1 MRAVAEKNL
10 KSTVD
15 GLRAVELNY
24 RSIREISSGQTAFLQ
39 TRTMLNSPNLGVL
52 SPEQYRDVAE
62 MTNQADQLFRLELI
76 QALEANTTFYERE
89 VSFNWLSVYLP
100 VRLLRETRTAKFAAD
115 YAARYQVPTSR
126 ICFELSEKLLTE
138 NDEQVPNSI
147 QSMRNLGFH
156 FMLTNFGGSSCPMMR
171 LSDYP
176 VDYVMLSPEVSNYI
190 GRGERSDN
198 AVKSIISFVND
209 IGSEPVADG
218 VFNSHQAEMLYS
230 FECSYCAGSLSG
242 KYMTERY
249 VKRKSD
255 S

>member
-1 MRAVAEKNL
+1 MADNNAKA
-10 KSTVD
+10 TVD

-24 RSIREISSGQTAFLQ
+24 RSIREISSGHTAFIQ
-39 TRTMLNSPNLGVL
+39 SRTMLNSPNLGVL
-52 SPEQYRDVAE
+52 TPDKYRDVAE

-89 VSFNWLSVYLP
+89 MSFSWLSVYLP
-100 VRLLRETRTAKFAAD
+100 VRLLREKRTAKYVVD

-138 NDEQVPNSI
+138 TDEQVPAAI

-156 FMLTNFGGSSCPMMR
+156 FMLTNFGGSSCPLMR

-176 VDYVMLSPEVSNYI
+176 VDFVMLSPEVANYI

-218 VFNSHQAEMLYS
+218 VINSRQAETLYS
-230 FECSYCAGSLSG
+230 FECSYCAGNLSG

-249 VKRKSD
+249 VRKRTEN
-255 S
+255 

>member
-1 MRAVAEKNL
+1 M
-10 KSTVD
+10 
-15 GLRAVELNY
+15 
-24 RSIREISSGQTAFLQ
+24 
-39 TRTMLNSPNLGVL
+39 
-52 SPEQYRDVAE
+52 
-62 MTNQADQLFRLELI
+62 
-76 QALEANTTFYERE
+76 
-89 VSFNWLSVYLP
+89 SVYLP
-100 VRLLRETRTAKFAAD
+100 VRLLRETRTSKFVAD
-115 YAARYQVPTSR
+115 YAARYQVSTSR
-126 ICFELSEKLLTE
+126 ICFELSEKLLME
-138 NDEQVPNSI
+138 NDEQIPNSI

-171 LSDYP
+171 LSNYP
-176 VDYVMLSPEVSNYI
+176 VDYVMLSPEVANYI

-249 VKRKSD
+249 VRRRSD

>member
-1 MRAVAEKNL
+1 MADKGVQT
-10 KSTVD
+10 TVG

-24 RSIREISSGQTAFLQ
+24 RSIREISSGQTAFFQ
-39 TRTMLNSPNLGVL
+39 SRTMLNSPKLGVL
-52 SPEQYRDVAE
+52 SPDKYRDVCE
-62 MTNQADQLFRLELI
+62 MTNQADQLFRLELV
-76 QALEANTTFYERE
+76 QALEANATFYERE
-89 VSFNWLSVYLP
+89 LNFGWLSVYLP
-100 VRLLRETRTAKFAAD
+100 VRMLREKRTTKLATD
-115 YAARYQVPTSR
+115 YASRYQIPTTR
-126 ICFELSEKLLTE
+126 ICFELSEKLLFET
-138 NDEQVPNSI
+138 DEQVPSTI
-147 QSMRNLGFH
+147 QVMRNLGFH
-156 FMLTNFGGSSCPMMR
+156 FMLTNFGGTSCPMMR

-176 VDYVMLSPEVSNYI
+176 VDYVMLSPEVTNYI

-218 VFNSHQAEMLYS
+218 VFNSRQAETLYS

-249 VKRKSD
+249 VRRRTD

>member
-1 MRAVAEKNL
+1 MAEKN
-10 KSTVD
+10 KQATVD

-24 RSIREISSGQTAFLQ
+24 RSIREISSGHTAFFQ
-39 TRTMLNSPNLGVL
+39 TKTLLNSPNLGVL
-52 SPEQYRDVAE
+52 TPDIYRDVAE

-76 QALEANTTFYERE
+76 QALEAITTFYERE
-89 VSFNWLSVYLP
+89 VNFNWMSVYLP
-100 VRLLRETRTAKFAAD
+100 VRLLRENRTIKFTSD

-126 ICFELSEKLLTE
+126 ICFELSEKLLME
-138 NDEQVPNSI
+138 NDEQIPVTI

-156 FMLTNFGGSSCPMMR
+156 FMLTNFGGISCPMMR

-176 VDYVMLSPEVSNYI
+176 VDFVMLSPEVSNYI

-230 FECSYCAGSLSG
+230 FECSYCAGNLSG
-242 KYMTERY
+242 KYMTEKY
-249 VKRKSD
+249 IKQKAGS
-255 S
+255 

>member
-1 MRAVAEKNL
+1 MATKNT
-10 KSTVD
+10 KATVD

-24 RSIREISSGQTAFLQ
+24 RSIRDISSGQTAFLQ
-39 TRTMLNSPNLGVL
+39 TKTMLNSPNLGVL
-52 SPEQYRDVAE
+52 TPDIYRDVAE

-76 QALEANTTFYERE
+76 QALEANNTFYERE
-89 VSFNWLSVYLP
+89 INFNWMSVYLP
-100 VRLLRETRTAKFAAD
+100 VRLLREKRTIRFASD

-138 NDEQVPNSI
+138 NDEQVPVTI

-156 FMLTNFGGSSCPMMR
+156 FMLTNFGGTSCPMMR

-176 VDYVMLSPEVSNYI
+176 VDFVMLSPEVANYI

-230 FECSYCAGSLSG
+230 FECSYCAGNLSG
-242 KYMTERY
+242 KYMTEKY
-249 VKRKSD
+249 VKRRSE